1 MFLLVVAG
9 GLCNK
14 ELGSSWIKFNILG
27 CPWSEVMQQNVYKK
41 LYQTLPAQVLEVQVV
56 DFRDQPDGPE
66 KENSSRYT
74 FLVDYFQGVS
84 PKKRT
89 IDMRETEN
97 EENLIAKEIEGRKEF
112 EGNTGTGNTESFD
125 SAADGSAGDFDE
137 MKETVRFQYDGV
149 LKMEVTVDSTYNKL
163 SCDGYEELT
172 LADRTSSQSFHVVD
186 YMSLF
191 QVRIDLEYEIIPGSE
206 TSLPVVC
213 DILDQED
220 HKIEI
225 TNNVGIDDVAGIL
238 PFYKKLTEE
247 EQEAL
252 SICSTIAPPIP
263 ADATAS
269 GPCLVSITHNEEGK
283 DAGLDYWFATGRPNP
298 FKPYTKNINF
308 KVIGGARD
316 VKHVAEFFIEGLY
329 SKGDGNSFALPTHD
343 PIMILRDPPG
353 MLFIITMAF
362 SFQLC
367 HFFLI
372 AYNFC
377 FDNQVEILQQ
387 PMKMLR
393 PG

>member
-1 MFLLVVAG
+1 LFLLVVAG

-14 ELGSSWIKFNILG
+14 ELGSSWIKFKIPG
-27 CPWSEVMQQNVYKK
+27 CDWSEEVQQNVYKK

-56 DFRDQPDGPE
+56 DFRDKPDGPE
-66 KENSSRYT
+66 KKNSIRYT

-97 EENLIAKEIEGRKEF
+97 EENLIANEIENRQEY

-149 LKMEVTVDSTYNKL
+149 LKMEVTVDSTYDKL

-191 QVRIDLEYEIIPGSE
+191 KVRIDLEYEIIPGSH

-220 HKIEI
+220 HKIQI
-225 TNNVGIDDVAGIL
+225 TNNVGIDDVAGFM
-238 PFYKKLTEE
+238 PFYNKLQGKEK
-247 EQEAL
+247 EAL
-252 SICSTIAPPIP
+252 SICSNIAPPGG
-263 ADATAS
+263 TAS

-298 FKPYTKNINF
+298 FKPYTKNIIF
-308 KVIGGARD
+308 KVIGGASN
-316 VKHVAEFFIEGLY
+316 VIHVAEFFIEGLY

-362 SFQLC
+362 SFQ
-367 HFFLI
+367 
-372 AYNFC
+372 
-377 FDNQVEILQQ
+377 
-387 PMKMLR
+387 
-393 PG
+393 